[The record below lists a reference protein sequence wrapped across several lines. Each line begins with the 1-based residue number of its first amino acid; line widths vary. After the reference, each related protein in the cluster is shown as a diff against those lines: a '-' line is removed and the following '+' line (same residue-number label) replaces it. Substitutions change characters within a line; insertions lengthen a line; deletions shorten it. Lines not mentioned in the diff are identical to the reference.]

1 MICASS
7 RPTCMLPTSTLPVFP
22 MLGTAGMGTLLG
34 VLALTALGA
43 LLVGLVLHRRE
54 HRRAT
59 AIAMGES
66 GATVTDDTAAPKA
79 SGTRLS
85 A

>member
-1 MICASS
+1 MICATA
-7 RPTCMLPTSTLPVFP
+7 RPTRMLPTSPLPFPTLGP
-22 MLGTAGMGTLLG
+22 LGMGTMLG
-34 VLALTALGA
+34 VLAATALGA

-59 AIAMGES
+59 TIAMGEA
-66 GATVTDDTAAPKA
+66 GASAADDAGAPKI

>member
-1 MICASS
+1 
-7 RPTCMLPTSTLPVFP
+7 MLPTSPLPVFP
-22 MLGTAGMGTLLG
+22 TLGPLGMGTMLG
-34 VLALTALGA
+34 VLAATALGA
-43 LLVGLVLHRRE
+43 LLLGLMLHRRE

-59 AIAMGES
+59 TIAMGES
-66 GATVTDDTAAPKA
+66 GATVAGDTAAPKA